1 MGKQELNDIEIM
13 QAGYYVKMASFLKKI
28 ENCEDLKE
36 LKNIFLEIIEILDKM
51 IELEKEI
58 EDVKD

>member
-1 MGKQELNDIEIM
+1 
-13 QAGYYVKMASFLKKI
+13 MASFLKKI
-28 ENCEDLKE
+28 EKCEDLKE

-51 IELEKEI
+51 IELEKKI